1 RGRES
6 RGEVLAR
13 LARST
18 SVTLSGPDVTSID
31 NSGAREIAGER
42 FAEVL
47 RKAMAFSDLS
57 DMI

>member
-1 RGRES
+1 
-6 RGEVLAR
+6 VLAR
-13 LARST
+13 LARSAN
-18 SVTLSGPDVTSID
+18 VALSGPDVTSID

-57 DMI
+57 SLI